1 MEKALGAH
9 KVQTQLKNSV
19 VTIGNFDGVHVGHR
33 EIISKVTTKAQ
44 NIGGHSV
51 VVTFHPHPRKVLV
64 PNADL
69 KNIFPNEDQYE
80 QFEALGVDVW
90 VQEPFSRDLSQL
102 SAEIF
107 LRDWI
112 LKPLSAKALVVGY
125 DFAFGANRE
134 GSLST
139 LESLCSRYGI
149 ELEIV
154 PAVKIQNHVV
164 SSTEVRKS
172 IQSGDMSLVQHM
184 LGRPFYVSG
193 IVEKGDQRGRTLGF
207 PTANMAT
214 NFETFPLKG
223 VYATQTQVRGVV
235 YPSVTNVGQQPTFE
249 KQDISLKIESHIL
262 DFNQNIYGEEIKV
275 FFLERIRD
283 EIKFKNIQ
291 ELSSQIQEDVKTAR
305 KILKV

>member
-1 MEKALGAH
+1 MEKALGVH
-9 KVQTQLKNSV
+9 KVQTSLKNSV
-19 VTIGNFDGVHVGHR
+19 VTIGNFDGVHIGHR
-33 EIISKVTTKAQ
+33 EIISRVMSKAKDF
-44 NIGGHSV
+44 GGTSV

-69 KNIFPNEDQYE
+69 KNIFPNEDQQE
-80 QFEALGVDVW
+80 QFEKLGMDVW

-102 SAEIF
+102 SAETF

-134 GSLST
+134 GSLLT
-139 LESLCSRYGI
+139 LETLCNRYGI
-149 ELEIV
+149 ELEVV
-154 PAVKIQNHVV
+154 PAVKMQDRIV
-164 SSTEVRKS
+164 SSTEVRKA
-172 IQSGDMSLVQHM
+172 IQSGEMLLTQNM

-214 NFETFPLKG
+214 MFETFPQKG
-223 VYATQTQVRGVV
+223 VYATQTQVRGAV
-235 YPSVTNVGQQPTFE
+235 YLSVTNVGQQPTFE
-249 KQDISLKIESHIL
+249 KQDITLKIESHIL

-283 EIKFKNIQ
+283 EIKFKSVQ

-305 KILKV
+305 RLLKV